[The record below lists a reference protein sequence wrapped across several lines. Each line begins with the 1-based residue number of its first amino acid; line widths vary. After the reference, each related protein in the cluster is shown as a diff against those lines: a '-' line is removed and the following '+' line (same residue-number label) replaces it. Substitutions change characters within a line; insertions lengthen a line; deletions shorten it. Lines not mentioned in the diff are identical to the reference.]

1 MAGVMQGCEWG
12 FLFEE
17 GSGNASLER
26 PLCSLKV
33 SEPEMGEG
41 REDWEE
47 KGKERKERGLDKHQR
62 AAPLSLTGLG

>member
-17 GSGNASLER
+17 WSGNTSLGR

-33 SEPEMGEG
+33 SEPELGEG
-41 REDWEE
+41 REAWAE
-47 KGKERKERGLDKHQR
+47 KGKERKERGLDKYQG